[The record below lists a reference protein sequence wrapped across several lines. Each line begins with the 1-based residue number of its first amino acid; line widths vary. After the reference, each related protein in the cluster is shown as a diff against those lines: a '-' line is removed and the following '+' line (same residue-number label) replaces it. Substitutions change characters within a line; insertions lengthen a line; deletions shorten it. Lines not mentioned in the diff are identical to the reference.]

1 MNNNINNKSISIF
14 VKDDH
19 VRIKNVKIVLQNKKK
34 SVHNVPSEIGKERKE
49 KKRKKER
56 SKPISIV
63 NTFVTVSPST
73 KREEEYISHSRHAR
87 DRVFFTIPVAGH
99 LSANEILFYTLDTW
113 IPRGDYARRTRRQ
126 WQSSSLQRIISFH
139 TNLCADGILF
149 LARIITEIH
158 KFSSGQIP
166 FHFLRKRKGEKG
178 KIIIRKE
185 ITRE

>member
-1 MNNNINNKSISIF
+1 MCESKMLRSF
-14 VKDDH
+14 Y
-19 VRIKNVKIVLQNKKK
+19 KIKKK
-34 SVHNVPSEIGKERKE
+34 VCIMSLQRLERKE

-126 WQSSSLQRIISFH
+126 WQPSSLQRIISFH